1 VLGVLE
7 PRDQRT
13 TEVFEREVLDSVAE
27 YQRASLVA
35 RLTAARAAKK
45 ARGGYAGGRPP
56 FGYRAHGKA
65 LVPNEEQA
73 AVVRWRAV
81 GTLWNDLSVAGT
93 ARRPVEVDGFTVV
106 GIKQGKIIRLWHYWD
121 ADELVQHV
129 TEQGSAA

>member
-1 VLGVLE
+1 MTRRR
-7 PRDQRT
+7 PRGPHAACKTIQRWLAAIPDLWFDVM
-13 TEVFEREVLDSVAE
+13 EV
-27 YQRASLVA
+27 
-35 RLTAARAAKK
+35 AAT
-45 ARGGYAGGRPP
+45 
-56 FGYRAHGKA
+56 
-65 LVPNEEQA
+65 EQA